1 MDAVDDPM
9 DDAMGDAMNA
19 VDGAVD
25 DPVDSAVDN
34 AAVVADDAV
43 GAVDAQNAE
52 AEVAQRSA
60 S

>member
-19 VDGAVD
+19 
-25 DPVDSAVDN
+25 VDSAVDN

-52 AEVAQRSA
+52 AEVAQSSA

>member
-9 DDAMGDAMNA
+9 DDAMNA

-52 AEVAQRSA
+52 AEVAQSSA